1 MNAWRASLAGP
12 CVASTLTPDDGDT
25 LLARVLKDRGEGV
38 VVDDRRHQDVRLA
51 GDRGLHVRR
60 LLFDR
65 AFRLREDHL
74 AIGLSFR
81 ASVVEPFLHRLPNV
95 FEGEEWIVKAIL
107 TEAASAEPDNASERR
122 RAHSRQQPHHVFP
135 PDVFGAVHGRSQP
148 SYSAFE
154 TRTVAV
160 NLFVMSGAS
169 SMPRPG
175 PGGTVMNPSRT
186 AGSAVTRS
194 RYHVL

>member
-1 MNAWRASLAGP
+1 MKALLSTIDVIRTSGLPAIAACMFAACCSIEP
-12 CVASTLTPDDGDT
+12 SVCVKIIWQS
-25 LLARVLKDRGEGV
+25 
-38 VVDDRRHQDVRLA
+38 
-51 GDRGLHVRR
+51 
-60 LLFDR
+60 
-65 AFRLREDHL
+65 
-74 AIGLSFR
+74 
-81 ASVVEPFLHRLPNV
+81 ASVFAQASSNPFFTACQNV